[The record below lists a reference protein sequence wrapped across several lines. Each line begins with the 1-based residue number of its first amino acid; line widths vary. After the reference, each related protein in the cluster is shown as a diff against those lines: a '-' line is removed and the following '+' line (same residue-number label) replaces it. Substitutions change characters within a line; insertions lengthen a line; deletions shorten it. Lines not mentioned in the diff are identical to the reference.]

1 MAEAQGNSNGTNG
14 KKATGRPLHEL
25 VDLETF
31 IVEYVSSYSCAVN
44 ISPESETVY
53 GGSSSSYLG
62 GYTAELHLKVTPD
75 NLASPTRELT
85 FKGNSP
91 VRGGDYIAARIPHYT
106 DKSEVYNR
114 RMKSCGFPGKQIDS
128 VYVRR
133 AQKGTEE
140 AIEMSII
147 LQGEEKE
154 KVAEQLGVDPEQF
167 EGIIR
172 TDHSVNYSAFV
183 KEEKEK

>member
-14 KKATGRPLHEL
+14 KKSAGCPLQEL

-31 IVEYVSSYSCAVN
+31 MVEYVSSSSYAVN

-53 GGSSSSYLG
+53 GGRSSSYSG
-62 GYTAELHLKVTPD
+62 GYITELHLKVTPD
-75 NLASPTRELT
+75 DPANPTKELN

-91 VRGGDYIAARIPHYT
+91 VRGGDYIAARIPRYIEINE
-106 DKSEVYNR
+106 KYNQ
-114 RMKSCGFPGKQIDS
+114 RMKSLGAPGKQKEPT
-128 VYVRR
+128 YVGR
-133 AQKGTEE
+133 KSKETEE
-140 AIEMSII
+140 AIEISII
-147 LQGEEKE
+147 LRGEEKE
-154 KVAEQLGVDPEQF
+154 RAAEQMEVDLDQF

-183 KEEKEK
+183 KEEK